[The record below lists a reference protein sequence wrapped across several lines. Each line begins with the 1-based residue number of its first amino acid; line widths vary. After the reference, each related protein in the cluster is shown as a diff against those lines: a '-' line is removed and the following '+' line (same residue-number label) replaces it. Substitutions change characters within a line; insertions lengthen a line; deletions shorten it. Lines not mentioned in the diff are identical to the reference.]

1 MRAVLEAATGD
12 PLVALLALLAVAAA
26 ASHLLF
32 RHHPLGRAA
41 VRIAL
46 LILLTFVLLRANI
59 VPYQPLQS
67 AGEPIQDVVHAV
79 LKIAWWLWAAWF
91 LVGILHAFLI
101 VERSPHGGRL
111 VQDLLA
117 GAVYLAALFAIVG
130 YVFDVSI
137 QGMLVTSG
145 VMAIILGL
153 ALQSTLGDVFS
164 GIVLTMSRPYR
175 PGDWINIDGGLDGR
189 VIGMNWRATHVLTGR
204 RDLAILPNS
213 SITKAKIVNASLPA
227 RVHGIAIT
235 VEIESSTPPSAV
247 VEMLQ
252 RATLNCRSMVTPP
265 APIIAVKAIR
275 RTCTEYEV
283 TFFVAD
289 LADSTRAQNELF
301 DLAYR
306 HLAAT
311 GIELAQPMDRHWQ
324 SAGSLL
330 ERART
335 EPERTLALVG
345 AFQLL
350 TAAERSGLASKLRP
364 HFHEQGDTVLARGM
378 VSQSLFIVASGVLSV
393 TLGAAE
399 GGVEISRLGPGGH
412 FGEIGALA
420 GVAIPFGI
428 TALTPAII
436 YELSTSELEPIL
448 EARPDVLWGLNS
460 AQVRGQDVVTKGN
473 IKHSELPV
481 PTNRFESWLARR
493 YTGIQA

>member
-1 MRAVLEAATGD
+1 
-12 PLVALLALLAVAAA
+12 
-26 ASHLLF
+26 
-32 RHHPLGRAA
+32 
-41 VRIAL
+41 
-46 LILLTFVLLRANI
+46 
-59 VPYQPLQS
+59 
-67 AGEPIQDVVHAV
+67 
-79 LKIAWWLWAAWF
+79 
-91 LVGILHAFLI
+91 
-101 VERSPHGGRL
+101 
-111 VQDLLA
+111 
-117 GAVYLAALFAIVG
+117 
-130 YVFDVSI
+130 
-137 QGMLVTSG
+137 
-145 VMAIILGL
+145 
-153 ALQSTLGDVFS
+153 
-164 GIVLTMSRPYR
+164 MSRPYR

-306 HLAAT
+306 HLAAA